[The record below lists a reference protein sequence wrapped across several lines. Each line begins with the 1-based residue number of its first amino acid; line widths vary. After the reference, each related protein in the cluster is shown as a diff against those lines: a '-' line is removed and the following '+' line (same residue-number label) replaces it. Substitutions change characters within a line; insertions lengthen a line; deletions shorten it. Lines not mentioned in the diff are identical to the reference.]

1 MARGG
6 PRLPPRNAVRGG
18 SLRRLPFP
26 LAPRLGHE
34 PRACRPPALGGG
46 NLRNQSA
53 HQRWDPD
60 VTFLSANAR
69 HPMLGAVRQWRAWA
83 RGRRGGRAR
92 LDRMRPG
99 SWMALLRPR
108 AGDAVTGTPG
118 PARHSFHS
126 ATHLHLAVGP
136 VGVTERAG
144 GRGRPGQPGPAG
156 RTTLVERVWALPGPV
171 RSPDGRR
178 PGGAGGPAGGRAP
191 AVATVLPR
199 PARPAVADGRRAPA
213 RRAARARGR
222 RDARAC
228 RGCRGGRARP
238 DRPAAPC
245 RRTGGAAVRRHRL
258 AGRGQPRTAAA
269 AGPRPPHRPD
279 RHPPRQPPDRPQGA
293 VRPGR
298 TETPMALA
306 KLKLTVEHTGEEI
319 LLPFNP
325 EEFTLNHDNTFA
337 SQAIPGLSGPILQFV
352 NGNMQTLDMELFFDT
367 WDTDSAAKKDV
378 RELTNRVVRLL
389 EIDRDL
395 HAPPVLRVQWG
406 SLDFLC
412 VLAKANQKFQM
423 FADNGRPVR
432 ARVSVTFNRFIDAE
446 REAKEVPRQTSDF
459 TKVHVVVQ
467 GETLSGIAAHHYEDA
482 RQWRPIALASEL
494 DDPRAITPGQAMRV
508 PSLPFNDPETGE
520 AVR

>member
-178 PGGAGGPAGGRAP
+178 PGGAGGPAGARPP

-199 PARPAVADGRRAPA
+199 PARPAVADGPRARSLRAVTPVRRATDDLVTRVAGAHRRVELPA
-213 RRAARARGR
+213 R
-222 RDARAC
+222 
-228 RGCRGGRARP
+228 
-238 DRPAAPC
+238 
-245 RRTGGAAVRRHRL
+245 GAAVMRER
-258 AGRGQPRTAAA
+258 AGVAAA
-269 AGPRPPHRPD
+269 
-279 RHPPRQPPDRPQGA
+279 
-293 VRPGR
+293 
-298 TETPMALA
+298 
-306 KLKLTVEHTGEEI
+306 VEHALTARQRPAGAPAEQ
-319 LLPFNP
+319 P
-325 EEFTLNHDNTFA
+325 
-337 SQAIPGLSGPILQFV
+337 SGGTAWPAV
-352 NGNMQTLDMELFFDT
+352 
-367 WDTDSAAKKDV
+367 
-378 RELTNRVVRLL
+378 
-389 EIDRDL
+389 
-395 HAPPVLRVQWG
+395 G
-406 SLDFLC
+406 SLGRLPPLDLDHLTDQI
-412 VLAKANQKFQM
+412 VTRL
-423 FADNGRPVR
+423 DNRLTAHRERFGR
-432 ARVSVTFNRFIDAE
+432 A
-446 REAKEVPRQTSDF
+446 
-459 TKVHVVVQ
+459 
-467 GETLSGIAAHHYEDA
+467 
-482 RQWRPIALASEL
+482 
-494 DDPRAITPGQAMRV
+494 
-508 PSLPFNDPETGE
+508 
-520 AVR
+520 